1 MGQKFQKYKIAL
13 DNRERK
19 EPKRNEGKE
28 KLRAIMVSGFTSLFL
43 LIIILVTLPLTVLSW
58 SGLFVYSSIV
68 ALVIFL
74 FVLLFRYF
82 SILVMAYL
90 YITKYSVEEREGY
103 YPFISVIVPV
113 FNEGKIIRN
122 SIESLLDLDYPN
134 YEIIIVNDGSTD
146 NTAEAA
152 EEMVGY
158 QQGRS
163 ALVKISVI
171 NKPNGGKSKA
181 LNAGIQYSEAEF
193 VLCMDGD
200 SQLSP
205 ETLRMG
211 IRHFVDPNVGAVAGN
226 VKVENRKKVLTDLQ
240 ALEYVEGLNM
250 PRSAQGF
257 VRMVNIIPGPV
268 GIFRKSALRDAG
280 YYSSDTFAEDAD
292 ITLKILEKNWK
303 INYEPNAIAYT
314 EAPARLHQLLKQRYR
329 WTRGILQA
337 IRKHRKHILNPTIN
351 FNNTLILWSMFYEAL
366 VWPAMN
372 IFANLFFIVA
382 AFYGMSSLVFFW
394 WVGIMLLDMMAAIY
408 CIAVEREEF
417 RLVPYSIFYRL
428 IFILLIDITKA
439 MATVEEFLGISMT
452 WGKLERSGSSS
463 KTKLSKAP
471 VANKGASPKYKK
483 V

>member
-1 MGQKFQKYKIAL
+1 MMEQKLQKYKIAL

-28 KLRAIMVSGFTSLFL
+28 KLRVIFLTGLTSLFL
-43 LIIILVTLPLTVLSW
+43 IIIILVTLPLTVLTW

-90 YITKYSVEEREGY
+90 YLTKYTVESKEGY
-103 YPFISVIVPV
+103 YPFISIIVPV
-113 FNEGKIIRN
+113 FNEGKILRN
-122 SIESLLDLDYPN
+122 SIESLLDIEYPN

-146 NTAEAA
+146 NTAKVA
-152 EEMVGY
+152 EEVVGY
-158 QQGRS
+158 QQGRT
-163 ALVKISVI
+163 ALVKVSLI

-200 SQLSP
+200 SQLSAN
-205 ETLRMG
+205 TLKMG
-211 IRHFVDPNVGAVAGN
+211 IRHFIDPNVGAVAGN
-226 VKVENRKKVLTDLQ
+226 VKVENRKRILTDLQ

-257 VRMVNIIPGPV
+257 IKMVNIIPGPI

-292 ITLKILEKNWK
+292 ITLKILEKGWK
-303 INYEPNAIAYT
+303 INYEPNAMAFT
-314 EAPARLHQLLKQRYR
+314 EAPVKLHQLLKQRYR

-337 IRKHRKHILNPTIN
+337 IRKHKKHILNPTIN

-366 VWPAMN
+366 LWPAMN

-408 CIAVEREEF
+408 CIAAEREEF

-463 KTKLSKAP
+463 QTVIAK
-471 VANKGASPKYKK
+471 SPSVGVRNKK